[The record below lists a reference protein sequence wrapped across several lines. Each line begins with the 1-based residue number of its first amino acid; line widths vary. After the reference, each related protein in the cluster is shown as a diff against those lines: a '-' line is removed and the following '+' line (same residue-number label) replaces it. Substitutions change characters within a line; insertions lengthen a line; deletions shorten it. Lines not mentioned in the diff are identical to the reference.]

1 MLEARLAKLRQ
12 KKIKKSKEDGT
23 EEENRGISCL
33 KLFLQG
39 NLRSLGVH

>member
-23 EEENRGISCL
+23 EEENRGISFL
-33 KLFLQG
+33 KFLTFTG
-39 NLRSLGVH
+39 KT